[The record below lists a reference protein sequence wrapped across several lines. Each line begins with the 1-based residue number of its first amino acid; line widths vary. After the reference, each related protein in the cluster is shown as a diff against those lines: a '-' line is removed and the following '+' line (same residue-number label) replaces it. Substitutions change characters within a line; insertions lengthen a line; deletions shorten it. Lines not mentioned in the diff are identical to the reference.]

1 MNHDVRDARP
11 RAREYY
17 NMHKILELIRS
28 RTGIYSLGFDPA
40 SIAGFALPG
49 LFVIIVGG
57 GLAAYLLLR

>member
-1 MNHDVRDARP
+1 
-11 RAREYY
+11 
-17 NMHKILELIRS
+17 MHKILELIRS